1 MTTKRITL
9 YKPIRTQE
17 QLKTDH
23 VYIMAHSSTSS
34 LSIHVIC
41 LFCLLFFSG
50 NISSTKSTVN
60 DCGIME
66 LPAGSE
72 MTDLIVCLKGRLS

>member
-23 VYIMAHSSTSS
+23 VYIMAHSSTSWLS
-34 LSIHVIC
+34 LFC
-41 LFCLLFFSG
+41 LFCLLVGFFRETSRAR
-50 NISSTKSTVN
+50 SQLS
-60 DCGIME
+60 M
-66 LPAGSE
+66 
-72 MTDLIVCLKGRLS
+72 IVA